1 MRKSDN
7 AIKNANYLGGL
18 RIMRLETRDIA
29 RYARLSMY
37 YGAKLRLHFRDRAA
51 PAVYERNFGAIP

>member
-1 MRKSDN
+1 
-7 AIKNANYLGGL
+7 
-18 RIMRLETRDIA
+18 MRLLARDIA
-29 RYARLSMY
+29 SYARLGMY

>member
-1 MRKSDN
+1 
-7 AIKNANYLGGL
+7 
-18 RIMRLETRDIA
+18 MRLLARDIVG
-29 RYARLSMY
+29 YARLGMY